1 MARVINRPLPAW
13 RRLLIS
19 LPFIVVVAIGARATF
34 AWNEGRKLPANLVG
48 IVPFRQE
55 AGNIARSLAMGK
67 GFSNP
72 FNQGTG
78 ATAWL
83 TPVYPLLLAG
93 VFRIFG
99 IFTPASF
106 IVAVALNIA
115 FSAAVCVPIFYAGR
129 KIAGVSVGALA
140 AWFWALFPNAI
151 MIPYEW
157 IWDTCLTALLAAAI
171 LWFTLGLAESTRTR
185 DWCLYGLLW
194 GFALMT
200 NPALASLMPFLL
212 GWASYSASQRGRQ
225 ILARAAMAVL
235 VVLLCCVPWSV
246 RNYFAFHRFVPLRSA
261 FPIALWLGHNRVFDP
276 QAPPTTRVTPY
287 EEAREYKRLGEDA
300 FMRKKWIDAVSF
312 IRAHPAL
319 ELGLFEQR
327 FVAFW
332 VGLPSPF
339 KRFLEAESLGE
350 RILLLANFLA
360 TLGTI
365 GGVVAVWINWRRYAF
380 VLSAFPLAFPWMY
393 YVTLPYLRYRHPID
407 PILMLLSALALDAL
421 LRRKSASRPP
431 AALKDAAISH

>member
-1 MARVINRPLPAW
+1 
-13 RRLLIS
+13 
-19 LPFIVVVAIGARATF
+19 
-34 AWNEGRKLPANLVG
+34 
-48 IVPFRQE
+48 
-55 AGNIARSLAMGK
+55 
-67 GFSNP
+67 
-72 FNQGTG
+72 
-78 ATAWL
+78 
-83 TPVYPLLLAG
+83 
-93 VFRIFG
+93 
-99 IFTPASF
+99 
-106 IVAVALNIA
+106 
-115 FSAAVCVPIFYAGR
+115 
-129 KIAGVSVGALA
+129 
-140 AWFWALFPNAI
+140 
-151 MIPYEW
+151 
-157 IWDTCLTALLAAAI
+157 
-171 LWFTLGLAESTRTR
+171 
-185 DWCLYGLLW
+185 
-194 GFALMT
+194 
-200 NPALASLMPFLL
+200 
-212 GWASYSASQRGRQ
+212 
-225 ILARAAMAVL
+225 
-235 VVLLCCVPWSV
+235 V

-332 VGLPSPF
+332 AGLPSPF
-339 KRFLEAESLGE
+339 KRFLEAESLGD